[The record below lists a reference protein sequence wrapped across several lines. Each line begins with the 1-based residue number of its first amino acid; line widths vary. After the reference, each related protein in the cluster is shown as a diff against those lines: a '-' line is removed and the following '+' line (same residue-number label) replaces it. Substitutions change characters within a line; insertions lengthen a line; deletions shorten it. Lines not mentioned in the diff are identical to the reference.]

1 MHVKKTTIALF
12 LSCAAGL
19 MPAAAFAKG
28 ASETASQGGMS
39 VAASPLLSVTGHP
52 LQGSVAGAFGSGLI
66 VVSLVEGSADTFR
79 VVLEKA
85 ADGSKATVAMSASAV
100 RAAGLSVGKT
110 VNVVS
115 EATGHSL
122 VYMGKLLAFI
132 PNTAGEALLHR
143 SRVDQ
148 EAAPALQP

>member
-1 MHVKKTTIALF
+1 M
-12 LSCAAGL
+12 
-19 MPAAAFAKG
+19 
-28 ASETASQGGMS
+28 
-39 VAASPLLSVTGHP
+39 
-52 LQGSVAGAFGSGLI
+52 
-66 VVSLVEGSADTFR
+66 VSLVEGSADTFR

-100 RAAGLSVGKT
+100 RSAGLSVGKT

-122 VYMGKLLAFI
+122 VDMGKLLAFI
-132 PNTAGEALLHR
+132 PNAAGEALLHR